1 MTMQAKRRRMH
12 EKLAGLPGVRPI
24 RRPISPDWG
33 HHPLAGDAEEFD
45 LYYVLPASK
54 PADQAFRLN

>member
-1 MTMQAKRRRMH
+1 MTMNAKQRRMH
-12 EKLAGLPGVRPI
+12 EKLAGLPGVRPV

-45 LYYVLPASK
+45 LYYVL
-54 PADQAFRLN
+54 